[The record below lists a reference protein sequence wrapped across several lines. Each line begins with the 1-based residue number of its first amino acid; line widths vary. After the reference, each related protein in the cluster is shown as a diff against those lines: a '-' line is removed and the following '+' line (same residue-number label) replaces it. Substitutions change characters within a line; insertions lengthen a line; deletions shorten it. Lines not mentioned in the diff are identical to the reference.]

1 MPHAFWRKKMET
13 WKKIDWIDG
22 IPLIYEVSNYG
33 NVRAIEHKT
42 AYKGTD
48 GFAVRKE
55 RIKKQQTD
63 KNGYKRVMLYGKQP
77 FKKFVRVHRLVA
89 IAFIPNPN
97 NLPCVNHKD
106 ENKTNNELDNLEWCT
121 TSYNNTY
128 GTRIERVRERTSK
141 KVLKYDLDGN
151 FLERYVSVTDAGR
164 KNNVSP
170 GNIVSVCK
178 GYYKQ
183 IKGYIYRYE

>member
-1 MPHAFWRKKMET
+1 MET

-97 NLPCVNHKD
+97 EYEQVNHKD
-106 ENKTNNELDNLEWCT
+106 EDKNNNKVENLEWCT
-121 TSYNNTY
+121 CLYNNNY
-128 GTRIERVRERTSK
+128 GTKNARMAESK
-141 KVLKYDLDGN
+141 KG
-151 FLERYVSVTDAGR
+151 
-164 KNNVSP
+164 
-170 GNIVSVCK
+170 
-178 GYYKQ
+178 
-183 IKGYIYRYE
+183 IKRPYMIKDESGHFIGSDMKKKEVDE